1 MRDVSKAGNCNQ
13 SNDRPIATRSILR
26 QLHDSNEAGIYGRT
40 NPFQGQRLGLSM
52 KNYQQEIRDV
62 IYQAVEGELAIFE
75 AATIIEQIIRTEIDG
90 E

>member
-1 MRDVSKAGNCNQ
+1 MS
-13 SNDRPIATRSILR
+13 
-26 QLHDSNEAGIYGRT
+26 
-40 NPFQGQRLGLSM
+40 
-52 KNYQQEIRDV
+52 NYQQEIRDV

>member
-1 MRDVSKAGNCNQ
+1 
-13 SNDRPIATRSILR
+13 LR
-26 QLHDSNEAGIYGRT
+26 QLHDSNEAGLYGRT

-52 KNYQQEIRDV
+52 SNYQQQIRDV

-75 AATIIEQIIRTEIDG
+75 AATIIERIIRMEIDG